1 MDKKISYKLMFDNG
15 NASFEIAGFADKESA
30 EQKRETI
37 AFETQEYSYEKL
49 KVVEVK

>member
-1 MDKKISYKLMFDNG
+1 MDKKIRYKLMFDDG

-37 AFETQEYSYEKL
+37 AFETQEYSYEEL
-49 KVVEVK
+49 KVVEV